1 MYQRWKQNLNAFPE
15 WKSNRTSMKRFI
27 HSILLLIVCSVYLQ
41 STEVDGLIL
50 RPCAFRE
57 HIIFTDN
64 RTSALYTLEDG
75 NIRKMAE
82 GRGIGYHISRSP
94 VRDAVGTK
102 IILDNGLQVPVLY
115 DLKNDEIIYLQAPV
129 HEAGQVSFTRDGVA
143 AWTSGRRFHLS
154 DGRSC
159 DLPAYA
165 NLAPV
170 SPNGKWVVS
179 NDDSDQLWLTDIG
192 SGKHIR
198 VSPALEE
205 AFYNPQWSPDG
216 KSILFSS
223 VGGTL
228 WVYFLETGSSHPLT
242 EGQSAV
248 WKDSSTILFH
258 RIEVQEG
265 KAVNADLYAC
275 DIHKGTIEN
284 LTDTPDRFEMDPFW
298 DKSKQRILFHT
309 RKDASIVTLSNTK
322 GESILHTL
330 DAPLSVTYYPPHR
343 SSKGAAYYEIPY
355 VNQVYDP
362 PDWFGAGS
370 AACGGTAAVMCLA
383 YYGTITPWPTTASNP
398 YPHESPYGRYICDKY
413 YTILGYHMNRIGYSR
428 GNYGWGAFGYI
439 TQNNWSDT
447 KGYMAEYAWKN
458 GMANKPVDWT
468 PTRAEVIQQVDERMP
483 FVLLNSLT
491 SSGHYISTIGYENSS
506 ATTLIFNDPYGNKNT
521 PGYPSYDGALSRYDW
536 PGYNNGY
543 QNLNTVWCFIYFQ
556 ADIPTRPD
564 WALEMQQPVAD
575 TLQSG
580 SIIPL
585 NYTLHN
591 LGDTTTSPGSIEWR
605 LTSNGV
611 NNLDID
617 TVLLRMNV
625 DPLVPGSYQTFEQ
638 NMHLPDSLVS
648 DTYIISISVPLDTQ
662 FSEIRFSNNRYEK
675 EVKLVGYP
683 HVYATAPEKGA
694 TVNSTTPVLFA
705 KFRETIDKVDTDSVF
720 LSLNGVNI
728 NADCSWNT
736 REIRR
741 ISESP
746 LEPGE
751 YTAEVRVRNLAGFE
765 SVYTWTFTLTST
777 TLEPEESRPGVFA
790 LRAYPNPFN
799 PRGII
804 HVSLPESGHIRLDLF
819 DIRGRH
825 VKTLENGFHTAGTYQ
840 IHWDGTDMQGHAAT
854 SGVYIAR
861 LASTQGYKTIRLVLL
876 K

>member
-1 MYQRWKQNLNAFPE
+1 
-15 WKSNRTSMKRFI
+15 
-27 HSILLLIVCSVYLQ
+27 
-41 STEVDGLIL
+41 
-50 RPCAFRE
+50 
-57 HIIFTDN
+57 
-64 RTSALYTLEDG
+64 
-75 NIRKMAE
+75 MAE
-82 GRGIGYHISRSP
+82 GRGIGYHISQSP
-94 VRDAVGTK
+94 VRDVVGTK

-129 HEAGQVSFTRDGVA
+129 HEAGQVSFTRNGVA

-258 RIEVQEG
+258 RIDVQEG

-309 RKDASIVTLSNTK
+309 RKDGSIVALSNTK
-322 GESILHTL
+322 GESILYTL

-383 YYGTITPWPTTASNP
+383 YYGTITPWPTTASRP
-398 YPHESPYGRYICDKY
+398 YPHKSPYGRYICDKY
-413 YTILGYHMNRIGYSR
+413 YTILGYYMDRIGYSR

-468 PTRAEVIQQVDERMP
+468 PTRAEVIQQVDKRMP

-543 QNLNTVWCFIYFQ
+543 QNLNEVHCFIYFQ
-556 ADIPTRPD
+556 GNVLTKPDI
-564 WALEMQQPVAD
+564 ALEQISIIQDTIKTGSTIINEISISNQGD
-575 TLQSG
+575 TLFVPTC
-580 SIIPL
+580 IKYKL
-585 NYTLHN
+585 N
-591 LGDTTTSPGSIEWR
+591 DI
-605 LTSNGV
+605 GV
-611 NNLDID
+611 NNLNID
-617 TVLLRMNV
+617 TILYTEIIKSMYPKSKMRFKH
-625 DPLVPGSYQTFEQ
+625 TII
-638 NMHLPDSLVS
+638 LPDSLIS
-648 DTYIISISVPLDTQ
+648 DTYKYTIEIPADTQ

-675 EVKLVGYP
+675 EVKLIGYP

-728 NADCSWNT
+728 NTDCSWNT

-741 ISESP
+741 TSEAP

-777 TLEPEESRPGVFA
+777 ALEPEESRPGVFA
-790 LRAYPNPFN
+790 LCAYPNPFN

-840 IHWDGTDMQGHAAT
+840 IHWGGTDTQGHPAT

-861 LASTQGYKTIRLVLL
+861 LTSTQGYKTIRFVLL